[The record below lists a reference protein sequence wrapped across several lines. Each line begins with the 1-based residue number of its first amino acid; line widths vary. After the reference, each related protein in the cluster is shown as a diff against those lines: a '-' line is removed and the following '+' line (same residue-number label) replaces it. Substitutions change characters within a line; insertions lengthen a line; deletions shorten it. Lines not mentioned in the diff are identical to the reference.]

1 MIAESLEMTE
11 KIGSEQLNVSAARVV
26 VRSLGRKHNKTGK
39 KVRFEEEFD
48 DETKVIEESTIDQIG
63 RGSTRENIFQE
74 CSVVG
79 EQSEMILVAEESEEI
94 TIEEADT
101 TDLEE
106 ASEAQI
112 SSTEIVVEDL
122 LPDVVPPSIKLIVF
136 NILLPTV
143 DIFPDSAL
151 VQKLFLNGYWGCG
164 AAVIGRVAKCHG

>member
-1 MIAESLEMTE
+1 M
-11 KIGSEQLNVSAARVV
+11 SAARVV

-79 EQSEMILVAEESEEI
+79 EQSEMILVAEESEE
-94 TIEEADT
+94 
-101 TDLEE
+101 E

-143 DIFPDSAL
+143 DVFLDSAL

>member
-11 KIGSEQLNVSAARVV
+11 KIGSEQLNVELTEVSAARVV
-26 VRSLGRKHNKTGK
+26 GRSLGRKHNKTGK

-79 EQSEMILVAEESEEI
+79 EQSEMILVAEESEE
-94 TIEEADT
+94 
-101 TDLEE
+101 E

-122 LPDVVPPSIKLIVF
+122 HPDVVTPSIKLMVF

-143 DIFPDSAL
+143 DIFLDSAL

>member
-1 MIAESLEMTE
+1 MTE
-11 KIGSEQLNVSAARVV
+11 KIGSEQLNVELTEVSAARVV
-26 VRSLGRKHNKTGK
+26 GRSLGRKHNKTGK

-79 EQSEMILVAEESEEI
+79 EQSEMILVAEESEE
-94 TIEEADT
+94 
-101 TDLEE
+101 E

-143 DIFPDSAL
+143 DVFLDSAL

>member
-11 KIGSEQLNVSAARVV
+11 KIGSEQLNVELTEVSAARVV
-26 VRSLGRKHNKTGK
+26 GRSLGRKHNKTGK

-79 EQSEMILVAEESEEI
+79 EQSEMILVAEESEE
-94 TIEEADT
+94 
-101 TDLEE
+101 E

-143 DIFPDSAL
+143 DIFLDSAL